1 MGGSFLYAKKRKRS
15 ECDESGSIV
24 VIVEI
29 AGGEGSKRLIVQ
41 AVRRRLAGFDDVA
54 FEQFEFYFACY
65 VFLGYINECLD
76 CLAQRSVP
84 FSFVNNLSQLAAKFL
99 LGFQSFTIKDQL
111 LKLFMCF
118 HKDCSTRSLVNTT

>member
-1 MGGSFLYAKKRKRS
+1 M
-15 ECDESGSIV
+15 

-76 CLAQRSVP
+76 CFTKWCEP
-84 FSFVNNLSQLAAKFL
+84 FSFVYDLSKFISKIFLNLICSTVENELF
-99 LGFQSFTIKDQL
+99 
-111 LKLFMCF
+111 KLVMCF

>member
-1 MGGSFLYAKKRKRS
+1 MHAKRKRS
-15 ECDESGSIV
+15 ESAFFWESIGSDLICCCFLQLLHLHCTNLQRQTEQGDESVCIV

-65 VFLGYINECLD
+65 VFW
-76 CLAQRSVP
+76 V
-84 FSFVNNLSQLAAKFL
+84 
-99 LGFQSFTIKDQL
+99 T
-111 LKLFMCF
+111 
-118 HKDCSTRSLVNTT
+118 STNAWIASRRGVYHFPS

>member
-1 MGGSFLYAKKRKRS
+1 MHAKKESGASPLSFGNPWDQILFVVVFLQFLHFHRTDLQRQT
-15 ECDESGSIV
+15 EQGDESVCIV

-29 AGGEGSKRLIVQ
+29 AGGEGSKRLVVQ

-84 FSFVNNLSQLAAKFL
+84 FPS
-99 LGFQSFTIKDQL
+99 
-111 LKLFMCF
+111 
-118 HKDCSTRSLVNTT
+118 

>member
-1 MGGSFLYAKKRKRS
+1 M
-15 ECDESGSIV
+15 

-54 FEQFEFYFACY
+54 FEKFEFYFACY
-65 VFLGYINECLD
+65 IFLGDINECLD

-84 FSFVNNLSQLAAKFL
+84 FSLNNLSKQVSEIFL
-99 LGFQSFTIKDQL
+99 CFQGLTVENQL
-111 LKLFMCF
+111 L
-118 HKDCSTRSLVNTT
+118 

>member
-1 MGGSFLYAKKRKRS
+1 M
-15 ECDESGSIV
+15 

-65 VFLGYINECLD
+65 IFLGDINECLD

-84 FSFVNNLSQLAAKFL
+84 FSFVNNLSKQVSEIFL
-99 LGFQSFTIKDQL
+99 CFQGLTVENQL
-111 LKLFMCF
+111 L
-118 HKDCSTRSLVNTT
+118 